1 MIMGPPHRGQDQ
13 REGGGRVSKR
23 PSSFFGRLDFSEKL
37 FDRVLK
43 QNLVAVIGRSGSG
56 KSSVAQAGLLP
67 LLRRQTPPADTWE
80 SILFTR
86 GSKPFHRLAA
96 RLVPLCSPP
105 GRDLT
110 DIATESEKLATRLA
124 SDEVTLASFI
134 DLALKNLP
142 DTTRLI
148 AIVDQFEELFT
159 QTPQEGLRK
168 RFVEELLAASRESNL
183 TVVLTLRADFFGQA
197 IKLRGLS
204 DAIETG
210 LVNVSEMTRAELK
223 EAIEEPARLT
233 GLQFEVG
240 LVDRILD
247 QVEQQPGS
255 LPLLQYAL
263 TELWQRRQDGQLTH
277 VAYDAIGGVEG
288 AISKRAEAQF
298 AKLTRA
304 QQKVALPALAR
315 LVRVSSPSEEGTD
328 TRQVFRLRELDPDA
342 QAVML
347 TFAAKEA
354 RLVVTGCDETTNAGT
369 VEVAHEALIRSW
381 GELKQWIDKD
391 REFLL
396 WRQQLR
402 PFLDKW
408 RGLAQGKDSALL
420 HGVYLAEARHW
431 LQSRANDLSNEER
444 QFIEA
449 SERPIIKSRRWK
461 QVSAAAALTVALA
474 VVGWVWWTRTDSYQV
489 RIVLSQGS
497 ALVPSSGCESVADWV
512 RALFYAGR
520 YTQALATIRQVGS
533 PGWRAPSAPSL
544 GRWLTRERKRRPAEL
559 RRRRSPL
566 SARKS

>member
-1 MIMGPPHRGQDQ
+1 M
-13 REGGGRVSKR
+13 SKR

-263 TELWQRRQDGQLTH
+263 TELWQRRPGRP
-277 VAYDAIGGVEG
+277 AYARGLRRYRWRRRCDQQARRGAVRQAHTGPAEG
-288 AISKRAEAQF
+288 R
-298 AKLTRA
+298 T
-304 QQKVALPALAR
+304 
-315 LVRVSSPSEEGTD
+315 
-328 TRQVFRLRELDPDA
+328 
-342 QAVML
+342 
-347 TFAAKEA
+347 
-354 RLVVTGCDETTNAGT
+354 AGT
-369 VEVAHEALIRSW
+369 GAARARI
-381 GELKQWIDKD
+381 
-391 REFLL
+391 
-396 WRQQLR
+396 
-402 PFLDKW
+402 
-408 RGLAQGKDSALL
+408 LAQ
-420 HGVYLAEARHW
+420 
-431 LQSRANDLSNEER
+431 
-444 QFIEA
+444 
-449 SERPIIKSRRWK
+449 
-461 QVSAAAALTVALA
+461 
-474 VVGWVWWTRTDSYQV
+474 
-489 RIVLSQGS
+489 
-497 ALVPSSGCESVADWV
+497 
-512 RALFYAGR
+512 
-520 YTQALATIRQVGS
+520 
-533 PGWRAPSAPSL
+533 
-544 GRWLTRERKRRPAEL
+544 
-559 RRRRSPL
+559 RRRHRHP
-566 SARKS
+566 AGVPAPRTRP